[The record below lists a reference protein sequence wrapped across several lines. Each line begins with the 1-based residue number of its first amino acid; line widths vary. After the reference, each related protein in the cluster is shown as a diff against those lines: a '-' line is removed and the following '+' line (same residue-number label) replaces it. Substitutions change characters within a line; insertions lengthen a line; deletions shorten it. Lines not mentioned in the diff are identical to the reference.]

1 MRGLVKE
8 GDKACPK
15 RFCSGSSYDLPNDK
29 VGFSSLSAFWNVLS
43 LNPHP
48 STTLPP
54 FSFSFLPPFSK

>member
-1 MRGLVKE
+1 MRGLVRE

-29 VGFSSLSAFWNVLS
+29 EGFSSLSASWNILS
-43 LNPHP
+43 PNLHL

-54 FSFSFLPPFSK
+54 FSFSFFNSAIF